1 MLIDYATRQLKYLLI
16 MLQPAFGRIVNAILG
31 FSVGFSESKFSLM
44 KPNLGCS
51 ANMTARCSANMTAI
65 NLNQALFN

>member
-1 MLIDYATRQLKYLLI
+1 
-16 MLQPAFGRIVNAILG
+16 MLQPAFGRIVNDILG

-51 ANMTARCSANMTAI
+51 ANMTAI
-65 NLNQALFN
+65 NLDQALLN